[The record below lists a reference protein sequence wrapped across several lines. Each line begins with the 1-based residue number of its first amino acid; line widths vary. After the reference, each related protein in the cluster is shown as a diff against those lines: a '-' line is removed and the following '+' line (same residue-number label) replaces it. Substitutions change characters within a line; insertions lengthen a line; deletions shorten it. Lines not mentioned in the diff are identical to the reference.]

1 MIFLSPKVTIEFIL
15 LPTYFIVNRKT
26 EEMNQ
31 AHLSERI
38 SSLSESATLEM
49 TRRSRQ
55 LKEEGKDV
63 INLSIGEP
71 DFNTPQSI
79 KDAAI
84 EAIHQNKTH
93 YPPVSGYKELRQAIA
108 DKFKN
113 ENHLDYKAD
122 QIVVSTG
129 AKQSIINVLLCLV
142 NPGDEVLVP
151 SPFWV
156 SYPAMIKMA
165 GGIPVYINAS
175 IKNDFKVTAEQVKE
189 KMTSKSK
196 VFLYSSPCNP
206 TGSVYSKAE
215 LKAIAEVLSTKDDL
229 YVISD
234 EIYEHINFVGKHE
247 SMAQFDFIKERVATI
262 NGVSKSFAMTGWRI
276 GYVGAPLQLAKACD
290 TLQGQFTSGAAS
302 ISQMAALKAMQTNTA
317 TMPEMIE
324 MKQAFHER
332 RDFLLKKLQ
341 EIPGMITN
349 IPEGAFYIFPDV
361 TYYYGKT
368 DGNTII
374 RNGNDLCLYLL
385 DKVHVALVP
394 GEAFGDA
401 DCIRIS
407 YAASIADLGKA
418 ADRIKQ
424 GLAQLQ

>member
-1 MIFLSPKVTIEFIL
+1 MS
-15 LPTYFIVNRKT
+15 
-26 EEMNQ
+26 Q
-31 AHLSERI
+31 DHLSERI
-38 SSLSESATLEM
+38 KNLSESATLAM

-71 DFNTPQSI
+71 DFNTPQCI
-79 KDAAI
+79 KEAAI
-84 EAIHQNKTH
+84 QAIHDDKTH

-129 AKQSIINVLLCLV
+129 AKQSIANVLLCLI

-156 SYPAMIKMA
+156 SYPQMISLA
-165 GGIPVYINAS
+165 GGIPVYIQAS
-175 IKNDFKVTAEQVKE
+175 IKNDFKVTPEQIQA
-189 KMTSKSK
+189 KMTKKTK
-196 VFLYSSPCNP
+196 VFLFSSPCNP

-215 LKAIAEVLSTKDDL
+215 LKALADVLVTKKDL

-234 EIYEHINFVGKHE
+234 EIYEHINFIGKHE
-247 SMAQFDFIKERVATI
+247 SIAQFDFIKDRVATI

-276 GYVGAPLQLAKACD
+276 GYVGASLQIAKACD
-290 TLQGQFTSGAAS
+290 TLQGQITSGAAT
-302 ISQMAALKAMQTNTA
+302 ISQMAALKAMQTDTA
-317 TMPEMIE
+317 TFMEMKV
-324 MKQAFHER
+324 MKQAFLER

-341 EIPGMITN
+341 EIPGIITN
-349 IPEGAFYIFPDV
+349 VPEGAFYIFPDV
-361 TYYYGKT
+361 SYYYGKT
-368 DGNTII
+368 DGKTTIQ
-374 RNGNDLCLYLL
+374 NGNDLCMYLL
-385 DKVHVALVP
+385 DKVYVALVP

-407 YAASIADLGKA
+407 YATSISDLDKA
-418 ADRIKQ
+418 VNRIKQ
-424 GLAQLQ
+424 ALAQLR

>member
-1 MIFLSPKVTIEFIL
+1 
-15 LPTYFIVNRKT
+15 
-26 EEMNQ
+26 MNQ

-38 SSLSESATLEM
+38 NSLSESATLEM

-71 DFNTPQSI
+71 DFNTPECI

-113 ENHLDYKAD
+113 ENHLDYAAE

-129 AKQSIINVLLCLV
+129 AKQSIANVLLCLV

-156 SYPAMIKMA
+156 SYPEMIKMA

-175 IKNDFKVTAEQVKE
+175 IKNDFKVTAAQVKE

-196 VFLYSSPCNP
+196 VFLFSSPCNP
-206 TGSVYSKAE
+206 TGSVYSKNE
-215 LKAIAEVLSTKDDL
+215 LKALAEVLSAKDDL

-247 SMAQFDFIKERVATI
+247 SIAQFDFIKERVATI

-276 GYVGAPLQLAKACD
+276 GYVGAPVQLAKACD
-290 TLQGQFTSGAAS
+290 KLQGQFTSGAAS

-317 TMPEMIE
+317 VMPEMIE
-324 MKQAFHER
+324 MKQAFNER
-332 RDFLLKKLQ
+332 RDYLLKKLQ
-341 EIPGMITN
+341 EIPGIITN
-349 IPEGAFYIFPDV
+349 VPEGAFYIFPDV

-368 DGNTII
+368 DGTTVI
-374 RNGNDLCLYLL
+374 RDGNDLCLYLL

-394 GEAFGDA
+394 GEAFGDP

-407 YAASIADLGKA
+407 YAASIADLDKA
-418 ADRIKQ
+418 AERIKQ

>member
-1 MIFLSPKVTIEFIL
+1 
-15 LPTYFIVNRKT
+15 
-26 EEMNQ
+26 MNQ
-31 AHLSERI
+31 SHLSDRI
-38 SSLSESATLEM
+38 KNLSESATLEM

-71 DFNTPQSI
+71 DFNTPECI
-79 KDAAI
+79 KEAAI

-93 YPPVSGYKELRQAIA
+93 YPPVSGYKELRQAIS

-113 ENHLDYKAD
+113 ENHLDYKAE

-156 SYPAMIKMA
+156 SYPAMIRMA
-165 GGIPVYINAS
+165 GGIPVFIQAS
-175 IKNDFKVTAEQVKE
+175 IKNDFKVTDEQVKE

-196 VFLYSSPCNP
+196 VFLFSSPCNP
-206 TGSVYSKAE
+206 TGSVYSKDE
-215 LKAIAEVLSTKDDL
+215 LKALAEVLSTKEDL
-229 YVISD
+229 YIIAD

-247 SMAQFDFIKERVATI
+247 SIAQFEVLKDRVATI

-290 TLQGQFTSGAAS
+290 TLQGQFTSGAAT
-302 ISQMAALKAMQTNTA
+302 ISQMAALKAMQTNTT
-317 TMPEMIE
+317 TMPEMIG
-324 MKQAFHER
+324 MKKAFHER
-332 RDFLLKKLQ
+332 RDYLLKKLQ
-341 EIPGMITN
+341 EIHGIITN

-368 DGNTII
+368 DGKTVI
-374 RNGNDLCLYLL
+374 RDGNDLCLYLL
-385 DKVHVALVP
+385 DKVYVALVP

-407 YAASIADLGKA
+407 YAASIADLDKA
-418 ADRIKQ
+418 VDRIKE
-424 GLAQLQ
+424 GLALLR